1 MAAGYRTGTRASIN
15 QSGHGA
21 RLLCQLPL
29 ASQRSPAAGRIRA
42 FPTMLDAQVND
53 ILLLSISGED
63 QPGLTAG
70 ITAILAAHSVN
81 VLDIGQAVIHATL
94 SMGVLVEVPGDCDA
108 AGMSQALTSFA
119 QGRGM
124 QARITPVLA
133 DSYARWVQAQGR
145 ARYIITL
152 LARKITAD
160 QLSRVTAVVSR
171 HDLNIDAISR
181 LSGRI
186 PLGELPPL
194 SKACVEFSV
203 RGPLQDPDLFRRDLL
218 EVASALEV
226 DLAFQQDTMYRRN
239 RRLVV
244 FDMDSTLIEA
254 EVIDELARLAGVGDQ
269 VSAITERA
277 MRGEIDFSESFRARI
292 ALLRGLKEEAL
303 GQVAAALK
311 ITEGA
316 EHLIATLRTLGYK
329 TAILSGG
336 FTYFARHLQARLG
349 IDYVHANELD
359 VAGGEVTGR
368 VVGAIVDGP
377 RKAQLLRQLASE
389 QGIDLQQVIAVGDG
403 ANDLPM
409 LSIAGLGI
417 AFRAKPLVKQSAD
430 QSISTLGLDA
440 ILYLLGLSDR
450 HQNHAANSR

>member
-1 MAAGYRTGTRASIN
+1 MT
-15 QSGHGA
+15 
-21 RLLCQLPL
+21 
-29 ASQRSPAAGRIRA
+29 
-42 FPTMLDAQVND
+42 D
-53 ILLLSISGED
+53 ILLISISGED
-63 QPGLTAG
+63 QSGLTAG
-70 ITAILAAHSVN
+70 ITAILAGYSVN

-94 SMGVLVEVPGDCDA
+94 SMGVLVEVPDNGDA
-108 AGMSQALTSFA
+108 AGMSDAVMNYA

-124 QARITPVLA
+124 QIRINPVSPE
-133 DSYARWVQAQGR
+133 SYALWVDAHGR
-145 ARYIITL
+145 TRFIITL

-171 HDLNIDAISR
+171 HGLNIDGISR

-186 PLGELPPL
+186 PLGELPAL

-203 RGPLQDPDLFRRDLL
+203 RGPLQDSGAFRRDLL
-218 EVASALEV
+218 EVASELDV

-254 EVIDELARLAGVGDQ
+254 EVIDELARIAGVGDQ

-277 MRGEIDFSESFRARI
+277 MRGEIDFSESFRARV

-303 GQVAAALK
+303 DEVASALK

-316 EHLIATLRTLGYK
+316 EHLLATLRTLGYK

-336 FTYFARHLQARLG
+336 FTYFARHLQTRLG
-349 IDYVHANELD
+349 IDYIYANELD
-359 VAGGEVTGR
+359 IEGGVVTGEV
-368 VVGAIVDGP
+368 VGTIVDGA
-377 RKAQLLRQLASE
+377 RKAALLRQLAQE
-389 QGIDLQQVIAVGDG
+389 QNIDLQQVIAVGDG

-417 AFRAKPLVKQSAD
+417 AFRAKPLVKQSAE

-450 HQNHAANSR
+450 YQNHVVANR

>member
-1 MAAGYRTGTRASIN
+1 M
-15 QSGHGA
+15 Q
-21 RLLCQLPL
+21 
-29 ASQRSPAAGRIRA
+29 
-42 FPTMLDAQVND
+42 D
-53 ILLLSISGED
+53 ILLITVSGED

-70 ITAILAAHSVN
+70 ITAILAQYSVN

-94 SMGVLVEVPGDCDA
+94 SMGVLVEMPGSCDRQQVIDAVDAYA
-108 AGMSQALTSFA
+108 ARSGM
-119 QGRGM
+119 R
-124 QARITPVLA
+124 ARISPVSPE
-133 DSYARWVQAQGR
+133 SYAQWVRGQGR

-160 QLSRVTAVVSR
+160 QLARVTEVVSR
-171 HDLNIDAISR
+171 HSLNIDGINR

-186 PLGELPPL
+186 PLGELPAL

-203 RGPLQDPDLFRRDLL
+203 RGPLEDSGSFRRDLL
-218 EVASALEV
+218 EVASALDV
-226 DLAFQQDTMYRRN
+226 DLAFQEDNMYRRN

-254 EVIDELARLAGVGDQ
+254 EVIDELASLAGVGGQ

-277 MRGEIDFSESFRARI
+277 MRGEIDFSESFRARVS
-292 ALLRGLKEEAL
+292 LLRGLEESAL
-303 GQVAAALK
+303 VEVASRLK

-316 EHLIATLRTLGYK
+316 EHLITTLKTLGYR

-336 FTYFARHLQARLG
+336 FTYFARHLQQRLG
-349 IDYVHANELD
+349 IDYVYANELD
-359 VAGGEVTGR
+359 
-368 VVGAIVDGP
+368 IVDGVVTGEVSGP
-377 RKAQLLRQLASE
+377 IVDGARKADLLRQLAAE
-389 QGIDLQQVIAVGDG
+389 EGIDLQQVIAVGDG

-417 AFRAKPLVKQSAD
+417 AFRAKPLVKQSAE

-440 ILYLLGLSDR
+440 ILYLLGFSDR
-450 HQNHAANSR
+450 YQNTASP